1 MPSRLTWLIRN
12 KIEKRSCFGGF
23 FFYGGNYSIL
33 GLKAASG
40 VGLTALRAEAGCGAR
55 IGAAVFPKVPAPSAQ
70 RGVWHPSGLPALGAK
85 GCIKGLRRFA
95 QGKRPWLAPLKKKG
109 RPYDKTIQPPCGR
122 RENKPTALRAKGK
135 QANRPASEGNA
146 PLLPPAAAPPPAGE
160 ILATLCIEML
170 LGEMVPCGV
179 LSHRFCGGKV
189 VP

>member
-23 FFYGGNYSIL
+23 FFYGGNCSIL

-40 VGLTALRAEAGCGAR
+40 VGLTALRAEAGRGAR
-55 IGAAVFPKVPAPSAQ
+55 IGAAVFPKGPAPSAQ

-109 RPYDKTIQPPCGR
+109 RPYDKTIQPP
-122 RENKPTALRAKGK
+122 ENKPTALRARKCTPIPALRDFSTGK
-135 QANRPASEGNA
+135 RLTRFSVAQGLPTNRVR
-146 PLLPPAAAPPPAGE
+146 LPP
-160 ILATLCIEML
+160 
-170 LGEMVPCGV
+170 
-179 LSHRFCGGKV
+179 RRGKF
-189 VP
+189 

>member
-1 MPSRLTWLIRN
+1 MPSRLTWLTRN

-23 FFYGGNYSIL
+23 FFYGGNCSIL

-40 VGLTALRAEAGCGAR
+40 VGLTALRAEAGRGAR
-55 IGAAVFPKVPAPSAQ
+55 IGAAVFPKGPAPSAQ

-109 RPYDKTIQPPCGR
+109 RPYI
-122 RENKPTALRAKGK
+122 KPY
-135 QANRPASEGNA
+135 NRPASEGNA
-146 PLLPPAAAPPPAGE
+146 PLLPPAAASPPAGE

-170 LGEMVPCGV
+170 LGEMVPCGL
-179 LSHRFCGGKV
+179 LSHRTAGWQGNTIRRGT
-189 VP
+189 